1 MKRKQYRTATC
12 YILVV
17 EKLDGP
23 TMGQRNALRLLQVRR
38 GGSNTLEKLKKLLSS
53 FVKEVCLDKREFVY
67 STESE
72 IQSVLADR

>member
-1 MKRKQYRTATC
+1 LKRKQYRTATC

-38 GGSNTLEKLKKLLSS
+38 GVLRILEMLKKPLSALPKRK
-53 FVKEVCLDKREFVY
+53 FV
-67 STESE
+67 
-72 IQSVLADR
+72 